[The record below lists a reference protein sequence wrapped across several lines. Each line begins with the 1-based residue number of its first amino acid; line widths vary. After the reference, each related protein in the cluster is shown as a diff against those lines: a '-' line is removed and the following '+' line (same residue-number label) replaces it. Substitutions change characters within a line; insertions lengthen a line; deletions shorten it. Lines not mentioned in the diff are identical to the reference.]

1 MNYLVKFNTS
11 NLGLINMKAEYGR
24 VSKRNQ
30 GWKRQ
35 QRLEDENSAHH
46 CALEDEKGATN
57 RGMWMASEAVKAL
70 A

>member
-1 MNYLVKFNTS
+1 MGESVRET
-11 NLGLINMKAEYGR
+11 
-24 VSKRNQ
+24 Q

>member
-1 MNYLVKFNTS
+1 
-11 NLGLINMKAEYGR
+11 MKAEYGR